1 MKLYDISYTISILFV
16 RHAELYNQYLIFLA
30 HAELCNQYF
39 ICLAHADFEYIQHTN
54 VVLINR
60 V

>member
-16 RHAELYNQYLIFLA
+16 WGAELYNQYFIFLA

-39 ICLAHADFEYIQHTN
+39 ICLAHAILNTFSIQT
-54 VVLINR
+54 LF
-60 V
+60 